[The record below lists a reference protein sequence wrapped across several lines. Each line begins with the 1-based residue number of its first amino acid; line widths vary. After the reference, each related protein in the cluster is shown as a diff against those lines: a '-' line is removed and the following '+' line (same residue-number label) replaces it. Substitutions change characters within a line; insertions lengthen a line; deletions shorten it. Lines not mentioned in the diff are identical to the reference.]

1 MIIPLLKDHHT
12 HPWLYSSLSSCPDI
26 RFVEEKKKALEIIA
40 NQSVND
46 EVNVVIGW
54 NDSLYAFSPAEL
66 DAFPALVIMNTS
78 LHYFVMNIA
87 AAERLGPG
95 FPELLANRGNR
106 EWIERNGAQLFG
118 FIMGIM
124 PCSALRLSSFYE
136 KLARLGVW
144 YAEEMTMGGAAAIA
158 VFDAADLTSRTLF
171 WADAKSCAGLG
182 EEELARVHGLKLFT
196 DGALGARTAR
206 LSQCFLSGEKGVLV
220 YDDRELL
227 DLLSWSAEL
236 GKAVAIHAIGDV
248 AVDQAVNAIA
258 RLEKK
263 LPQARLEHCQ
273 FISRETAKKAKSLG
287 IVLCMQPNFSFESTC
302 YRDRLP
308 EQFLARNNPF
318 RMLIDDV
325 GYVPGKD
332 LLFGSD
338 GMPHGVQYA
347 LESALFPPF
356 AGQVLTLDEFV
367 AGYCMTDLENGFI
380 DVAIDNENRK
390 VFTDVT
396 LSGSHAEARSARGNP
411 NPPNTNSHIIFAFR
425 RRVYAG
431 RVSIGNSSGNPE
443 PCYFRRWYQ

>member
-26 RFVEEKKKALEIIA
+26 RFVEDKNQALAMIA
-40 NQSVND
+40 NRCVND
-46 EVNVVIGW
+46 EVSVVIGW
-54 NDSLYAFSPAEL
+54 NDSLYAFSSAEL
-66 DAFPALVIMNTS
+66 DAFPPLVIMNTS
-78 LHYFVMNIA
+78 LHYFVMNRA
-87 AAERLGPG
+87 AADRLGTS
-95 FPELLANRGNR
+95 FPELLANLENR

-118 FIMGIM
+118 FIMGIR
-124 PCSALRLSSFYE
+124 PCNVLRLSSFYE
-136 KLARLGVW
+136 KIARLGVW
-144 YAEEMTMGGAAAIA
+144 YAEEMTMGGAAAID
-158 VFDAADLTSRTLF
+158 VFEAADLTSRTLF
-171 WADAKSCAGLG
+171 WADATTCGGLG

-220 YDDRELL
+220 YSDAELL

-248 AVDQAVNAIA
+248 AVDQAVKALS
-258 RLEKK
+258 RLGKG

-273 FISRETAKKAKSLG
+273 FISRENAAKAKSLG

-308 EQFLARNNPF
+308 EQYLASNNPF
-318 RMLIDDV
+318 RMLIDEA

-338 GMPHGVQYA
+338 GMPHGAQHA

-356 AGQVLTLDEFV
+356 PGQALTLDEFV
-367 AGYCMTDLENGFI
+367 AGYCMPDLENGFI
-380 DVAIDNENRK
+380 DVAIDSENRK
-390 VFTDVT
+390 IITEVT
-396 LSGSHAEARSARGNP
+396 LKPDSRGP
-411 NPPNTNSHIIFAFR
+411 
-425 RRVYAG
+425 
-431 RVSIGNSSGNPE
+431 
-443 PCYFRRWYQ
+443 

>member
-12 HPWLYSSLSSCPDI
+12 HPWLYSSLASCPDI
-26 RFVEEKKKALEIIA
+26 RFVEEKRKALEIIA
-40 NQSVND
+40 DKCASD
-46 EVNVVIGW
+46 EVNVVLGW
-54 NDSLYAFSPAEL
+54 NDSLYDFSPVEL
-66 DAFPALVIMNTS
+66 NAFPPLVIMNTS
-78 LHYFVMNIA
+78 LHYFDMNQPA
-87 AAERLGPG
+87 VDRLSPG

-124 PCSALRLSSFYE
+124 PCTALRLTSFFAS
-136 KLARLGVW
+136 LARLGVW
-144 YAEEMTMGGAAAIA
+144 YAEEMTMGGAAAID
-158 VFDAADLTSRTLF
+158 VFAAANLTSRTLF
-171 WADAKSCAGLG
+171 WADATTCGGLG

-220 YDDRELL
+220 YTDAELL

-248 AVDQAVNAIA
+248 AVDQAVNAVA
-258 RLEKK
+258 RLGKGLQET
-263 LPQARLEHCQ
+263 RLEHCQ
-273 FISRETAKKAKSLG
+273 FISRESAVRAKSLG

-308 EQFLARNNPF
+308 GQYLERNNPF
-318 RMLIDDV
+318 RMLIDEV

-356 AGQVLTLDEFV
+356 PGQVLKLEEFV
-367 AGYCMTDLENGFI
+367 AGYCMPNLENGFI
-380 DVAIDNENRK
+380 DVAINCENRK
-390 VFTDVT
+390 IIADIT
-396 LSGSHAEARSARGNP
+396 LKRDNL
-411 NPPNTNSHIIFAFR
+411 
-425 RRVYAG
+425 YKL
-431 RVSIGNSSGNPE
+431 
-443 PCYFRRWYQ
+443 

>member
-12 HPWLYSSLSSCPDI
+12 HPWLYSSLSGCPDL
-26 RFVEEKKKALEIIA
+26 RFVEEKKRALEIIA
-40 NQSVND
+40 NQCVND
-46 EVNVVIGW
+46 EVNVVLGW
-54 NDSLYAFSPAEL
+54 NDSLYGFSPAEL
-66 DAFPALVIMNTS
+66 NAFPPLVIMNTS
-78 LHYFVMNIA
+78 LHYFDMNRTA
-87 AAERLGPG
+87 ADRLGSR

-118 FIMGIM
+118 FIMGIK
-124 PCSALRLSSFYE
+124 PCNVERLSSFYE
-136 KLARLGVW
+136 KLARQGVW

-206 LSQCFLSGEKGVLV
+206 LSQSFLSGEKGVLI
-220 YDDRELL
+220 YDDGELL
-227 DLLSWSAEL
+227 DLMSLSAEL

-248 AVDQAVNAIA
+248 AVDQAVNAVA
-258 RLEKK
+258 QLAKA
-263 LPQARLEHCQ
+263 LPQARIEHCQ
-273 FISRETAKKAKSLG
+273 FISRETAERARSLG

-308 EQFLARNNPF
+308 GQFLGRNNPF

-325 GYVPGKD
+325 GYMPGKD

-356 AGQVLTLDEFV
+356 PGQVLELSEFV
-367 AGYCMTDLENGFI
+367 AGYCMPDLENGFI
-380 DVAIDNENRK
+380 DVAIDYERRK
-390 VFTDVT
+390 IFTEVT
-396 LSGSHAEARSARGNP
+396 LKLDSRGVAERAEKA
-411 NPPNTNSHIIFAFR
+411 
-425 RRVYAG
+425 
-431 RVSIGNSSGNPE
+431 
-443 PCYFRRWYQ
+443 

>member
-12 HPWLYSSLSSCPDI
+12 HPWLYSALASCPDI
-26 RFVEEKKKALEIIA
+26 RFVEDKDRALATIG
-40 NQSVND
+40 SHCTND
-46 EVNVVIGW
+46 EVNVILGW
-54 NDSLYAFSPAEL
+54 NDSRYGFSAAEL
-66 DAFPALVIMNTS
+66 DVFPPLVVMNTS
-78 LHYFVMNIA
+78 LHYFVMNRPA
-87 AAERLGPG
+87 ADRLGSS

-118 FIMGIM
+118 FIMGIR
-124 PCSALRLSSFYE
+124 PCNALRLSSFYA
-136 KLARLGVW
+136 KLAGLGVW
-144 YAEEMTMGGAAAIA
+144 YAEEMTMGGAEAIA

-171 WADAKSCAGLG
+171 WADAQSCAGLG

-206 LSQCFLSGEKGVLV
+206 LSQCFLGGERGVLV
-220 YDDRELL
+220 YDDGELL
-227 DLLSWSAEL
+227 DLLAWSAEL

-248 AVDQAVNAIA
+248 AVDQAVNAVS
-258 RLEKK
+258 RLGKG
-263 LPQARLEHCQ
+263 LAQARLEHCQ
-273 FISRETAKKAKSLG
+273 FISRETAARAKSLG

-308 EQFLARNNPF
+308 EQFLGRNNPF

-356 AGQVLTLDEFV
+356 PGQVLTLDEFV
-367 AGYCMTDLENGFI
+367 AGYCMPDFENGYI
-380 DVAIDNENRK
+380 DVAIDYEN
-390 VFTDVT
+390 
-396 LSGSHAEARSARGNP
+396 
-411 NPPNTNSHIIFAFR
+411 
-425 RRVYAG
+425 G
-431 RVSIGNSSGNPE
+431 RVSTE
-443 PCYFRRWYQ
+443 VTLLQ